1 MQPMN
6 TDQQQYYANPAA
18 HQQQATGY
26 YMQNNSMEQQYPPQL
41 RNPQA
46 YASRMNPQ
54 QYMNPQ
60 ISNGYSQPFFVP
72 QGFQQHSYMPTH
84 NQRQMNPSQISII
97 RPPNENINAYP
108 SFIPQNGYPPTYAP
122 ANNSLPPTQPV
133 YQQFYQT
140 YQMPANYPTQP
151 VPPQMSNQGQIPQQ
165 SPYQIPSLQQQQ
177 QQQQQIL
184 TTQPTQHSQIDQSTV
199 PTSQPP
205 IVSTIQQPNLYPSA
219 IPSVATEKRK
229 RNPLV
234 IVDPVSHK
242 PVELTTQSTHTS
254 TPATTTTSS
263 VSSTTATNENHPIES
278 TTTDSV
284 ATTSTKLT
292 HDPNKT
298 QIQADFRRQFAERLV
313 DTSNIQTDKNTSQ
326 SSAASTGP
334 TEESSGA
341 TSIKQN
347 SNKQSETSVQQST
360 SSASSSRSGS
370 ISRPKSPISIPS
382 NDTSTTPS
390 KESTSSKS
398 SELPQ
403 PGHPGIL
410 TRNLTDEKLTTK
422 ITQDDIKEERDRSDS
437 LKQQESEP
445 IETIEKTNND
455 DDDDDNNNNNT
466 KTTSDDAVPVV
477 NEEIDS
483 NPPETQS
490 TPPLS
495 TTASLECVTPPQT
508 PTTIIDNEKSQ
519 ALPNQR
525 LRYDRHELLRIR
537 ENSGPF
543 PIPQNLPDLDI
554 VLNRRDINT
563 ARYSYTGT
571 NSQGRINPSF
581 HRQLSS
587 SNHPSL
593 TRYPNNQNSSSDSR
607 RKTAI
612 YLTNEPDFSNRVE
625 NPYKPIDQTKLDANN
640 KVLRDVK
647 SILNKVTPQ
656 TFDKLQKKLE
666 ALEIDRY
673 ERLEGM
679 ITIFFS
685 KAVDEPAFS
694 FLYAKLCKQFQKK
707 QVTVPSEDGKT
718 VTHYFRQILLTRCQ
732 KEFENDYRQE
742 IEYEKRKAEVEA
754 ITDEKKRKEE
764 AEKLEE
770 DLVKAKRRKLGN
782 IFFIG
787 ELFKL
792 QMLTDTIMY
801 DCIEYLLRDKT
812 DEESLECLCRLLRTI
827 GKELDA
833 KASEK
838 STNKTNLEKHYR
850 ELETIVKEQK
860 TSARIRF
867 MIQDLIEL
875 RQASWVAR
883 RAEAKPTTIDE
894 IHEQERLK
902 REQQERDQ
910 ERDRQQRRDQ
920 NRVTVIG
927 SAYSGSGQQQYND
940 GRGSRGSG
948 IKQQSN
954 RNEEDRVE
962 NRFNVNTLRQLQS
975 NDKRNQGPFAMSLAP
990 QRTWSKGSGIE
1001 KKPEEDR
1008 SFSNTRTGKPPAGPV
1023 QQLKGKIGP
1032 TQSGSTYPLQRQ
1044 SSRELA
1050 RENSQRDRENAL
1062 QSLRKTTT
1070 GSGINSPIN
1079 TTGTS
1084 SMTNSREGSRNVS
1097 REQSRNASRESS
1109 VSERMVQVNQTS
1121 TNESPTIINQD
1132 LSNTSFDEE
1141 KTVARVHSLI
1151 EEYTEN
1157 YSELTERPVKEAL
1170 EDLASFRTSSFDQ
1183 QAIIVRELF
1192 TNVLEAKPRARKAV
1206 GHLLDAA
1213 LNDDVLST
1221 EAFLSGFKMIVE
1233 AAPDYAVDIPLIW
1246 QYIGEILGALIG
1258 APTSNMALLKPILEC
1273 IPDDKSKQLF
1283 QFIIRFATEFS
1294 SRSRIQNF
1302 WQSSGFSLN
1311 DLIKS
1316 DLIDSSFSN
1325 EFDWLFDT
1333 PESESPA
1340 PQSKESHSPR
1350 ADPQLVKL
1358 FKSVNDQSTT
1368 VTDPEIITYIRE
1380 HMDPNEKFYI
1390 RNIVLSYLEACLINR
1405 DPQKKIQEDIAKKRM
1420 TILNAIIEHK
1430 SEAEIQAVYAIQNFV
1445 NKLEHPPKMA
1455 RLLFDIF
1462 YDEECVSED
1471 AFFEWLKHPDQSE
1484 TEGHAVV
1491 EMSTKD
1497 FFTWLQQAETEVE
1510 EGEEEE
1516 GN

>member
-1 MQPMN
+1 MQTMN
-6 TDQQQYYANPAA
+6 TDQQQYYPNSTG
-18 HQQQATGY
+18 HQQQAAY
-26 YMQNNSMEQQYPPQL
+26 YMQNNAMEQQYAASQL

-46 YASRMNPQ
+46 YAPRMNPQ
-54 QYMNPQ
+54 YINQQ

-72 QGFQQHSYMPTH
+72 QQFPQPSYIPTH
-84 NQRQMNPSQISII
+84 NQRPMTPSPMPII
-97 RPPNENINAYP
+97 RPPNENINSYP
-108 SFIPQNGYPPTYAP
+108 SFISQNGYPQQYAP
-122 ANNSLPPTQPV
+122 ANNSLPTTQPV

-140 YQMPANYPTQP
+140 YQMPQNY
-151 VPPQMSNQGQIPQQ
+151 VPPQVPAQMPNQGQISQPSPYSIPGLPQQ
-165 SPYQIPSLQQQQ
+165 P
-177 QQQQQIL
+177 QIL
-184 TTQPTQHSQIDQSTV
+184 PTQHTQIEQPTV
-199 PTSQPP
+199 SVSQPTIAQSMQQQNP
-205 IVSTIQQPNLYPSA
+205 YVATVSSG
-219 IPSVATEKRK
+219 VTEKRK
-229 RNPLV
+229 KTPLL

-242 PVELTTQSTHTS
+242 PVEVSGQSTHTT
-254 TPATTTTSS
+254 TPATTTTPS
-263 VSSTTATNENHPIES
+263 VSSTIITSENRPIES

-284 ATTSTKLT
+284 ITTIKSTN
-292 HDPNKT
+292 DPNKT
-298 QIQADFRRQFAERLV
+298 QKQADFRRQFAEILV
-313 DTSNIQTDKNTSQ
+313 DSSNTQTDKNTNQQ
-326 SSAASTGP
+326 SASTGSN
-334 TEESSGA
+334 EESTGA
-341 TSIKQN
+341 TSIKQ
-347 SNKQSETSVQQST
+347 SSTKQTENNVQLST

-370 ISRPKSPISIPS
+370 ISRPKSPVSLPS
-382 NDTSTTPS
+382 NDISTIAN

-410 TRNLTDEKLTTK
+410 ITK
-422 ITQDDIKEERDRSDS
+422 ITQDDIKDKRDRSDS
-437 LKQQESEP
+437 LKQQESDP

-455 DDDDDNNNNNT
+455 NDNDDDDNNNNIMDDDDDDS
-466 KTTSDDAVPVV
+466 KTTSDDAIPVA
-477 NEEIDS
+477 NEEINS
-483 NPPETQS
+483 NPAELQS

-495 TTASLECVTPPQT
+495 ETASLECVTPPQT
-508 PTTIIDNEKSQ
+508 PTTIIDDEKSD

-525 LRYDRHELLRIR
+525 LRYDRSELLRIR

-554 VLNRRDINT
+554 VLNRRDNNNP
-563 ARYSYTGT
+563 RYSYTGT
-571 NSQGRINPSF
+571 NSQGRTNPTF
-581 HRQLSS
+581 HRQISS

-607 RKTAI
+607 RKTGI
-612 YLTNEPDFSNRVE
+612 YLTSEPDFSNRVE
-625 NPYKPIDQTKLDANN
+625 NPYKPIDQTKIDANN

-707 QVTVPSEDGKT
+707 QVTVPTEDGKQI
-718 VTHYFRQILLTRCQ
+718 THYFRQILLTRCQ

-827 GKELDA
+827 GKELDS
-833 KASEK
+833 KANEK
-838 STNKTNLEKHYR
+838 SANKNNLEKHYR
-850 ELETIVKEQK
+850 ELDGIIKEQK
-860 TSARIRF
+860 ASARIRF

-954 RNEEDRVE
+954 RNEEDRTE
-962 NRFNVNTLRQLQS
+962 NRFNVNSLRQLQS

-1008 SFSNTRTGKPPAGPV
+1008 SFGGGRTGKPPAGPV
-1023 QQLKGKIGP
+1023 QQLKGKIGSS
-1032 TQSGSTYPLQRQ
+1032 QSGSTYTMQRQ

-1050 RENSQRDRENAL
+1050 RENSLRDRENAL

-1070 GSGINSPIN
+1070 GSGVNSPIN
-1079 TTGTS
+1079 TAGTS

-1109 VSERMVQVNQTS
+1109 VSERMSNVGLSIQMNKTS

-1132 LSNTSFDEE
+1132 PSNTSFDEE

-1170 EDLASFRTSSFDQ
+1170 EDVATFRTSSADQ

-1213 LNDDVLST
+1213 LNDDILST

-1246 QYIGEILGALIG
+1246 QYIGEIVGAFIG

-1273 IPDDKSKQLF
+1273 VPDDKSKQLF
-1283 QFIIRFATEFS
+1283 QFIIRYATEFS
-1294 SRSRIQNF
+1294 SQSRIQNF
-1302 WQSSGFSLN
+1302 WQSSGCSLN
-1311 DLIKS
+1311 DLIKP

-1325 EFDWLFDT
+1325 EYDWLLDT
-1333 PESESPA
+1333 PEVESPA

-1380 HMDPNEKFYI
+1380 HMDSNEKFYI

-1430 SEAEIQAVYAIQNFV
+1430 PEAEIQAVYAIQNFV